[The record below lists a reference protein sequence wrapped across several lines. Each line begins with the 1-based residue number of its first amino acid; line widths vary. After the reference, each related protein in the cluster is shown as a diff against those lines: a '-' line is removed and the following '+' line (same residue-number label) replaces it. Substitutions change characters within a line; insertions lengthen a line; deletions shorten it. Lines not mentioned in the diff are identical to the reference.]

1 MTSPSVNLI
10 RRDFTS
16 VCLVDLS
23 AIFTRNYR
31 GAGIG
36 APPNAGADRTLA
48 ELKEIA
54 SEVDHVITCL
64 DWPPY
69 KRRDR
74 FEGYK
79 AHREERPVEEK
90 MQMRALLKELERLGF
105 RLARAEGYEA
115 DDIIATLAR
124 HYAEWCPDVRIF
136 GGDKD
141 LAQLITGRVIQYV
154 PANGRVQIERRDR
167 QGCRDKFGCW
177 PEQMPLLQALI
188 GDKSDNVPGVEGVGK
203 DRAKKVIQ
211 ALEARELPATIA
223 GLAEYMAGST
233 DGAIYW
239 RAIADDWENLRL
251 SLELVTLDKSVPID
265 ADGYLHKHAPAKAAN
280 DVDDGIELDGFE
292 NNRTPPVE
300 DDGVAPVPPGWLE
313 DNRTPTPAPRS
324 VERPVTAEQI
334 DRALEKLPPIIG
346 KDPKADEFLKKA
358 DEERK
363 ADRAARE
370 AQDEEREQE
379 RLERV
384 ADAVQK
390 SYPRTKRPDALTTA
404 GYIVNPGT
412 MPGSPLAPKT
422 EPIPVEELI
431 SPPGGPMP
439 EVGSH
444 NGRVP
449 GVGGA
454 PPAAPPPPA
463 GPGLTK
469 AMPRGAPPAPFLGE
483 VQSAALAVSAD
494 KYGLTGANL
503 QPMDLRA
510 VWTVSTWIAQSGL
523 YKAFDTPHK
532 VASVILRGREMG
544 LDAGVALAGM
554 HVIEGKPTL
563 SADLIRALA
572 ERDPNCEYFMLVSA
586 DDKHATWETK
596 HKKHPRPT
604 TFTYTIDQAR
614 LIPSYWVKDRW
625 GKDGNWVTRTQE
637 MLTKTAGSKLAR
649 LVYPQATLGLYC
661 PEEMGSFVDTIG
673 EAA

>member
-1 MTSPSVNLI
+1 MSMSSVNVI
-10 RRDFTS
+10 RRDYS
-16 VCLVDLS
+16 SICLVDLS

-54 SEVDHVITCL
+54 AEVDHVITCI

-79 AHREERPVEEK
+79 AHREERPPEEK

-105 RLARAEGYEA
+105 RLARAQGHEA
-115 DDIIATLAR
+115 DDIIATLAWS
-124 HYAEWCPDVRIF
+124 YGVWCPEVRIF

-141 LAQLITGRVIQYV
+141 LAQLITDRVIQYV
-154 PANGRVQIERRDR
+154 PANGRVLPARRDR

-177 PEQMPLLQALI
+177 PEQMPLFQALM
-188 GDKSDNVPGVEGVGK
+188 GDKDDNVPGVQGVGK

-211 ALEARELPATIA
+211 ALEGRGLPATIA
-223 GLAEYMAGST
+223 GLTEYMAGST

-239 RAIADDWENLRL
+239 RAIADSWEDLRL
-251 SLELVTLDKSVPID
+251 SLELVTLDARVPID
-265 ADGYLHKHAPAKAAN
+265 ADGYLHKNAPARAAN
-280 DVDDGIELDGFE
+280 DIDPAIDLDGYE
-292 NNRTPPVE
+292 PNRTPPVE
-300 DDGVAPVPPGWLE
+300 DDGVPAMPTDWLE
-313 DNRTPTPAPRS
+313 RNQTPAPQT
-324 VERPVTAEQI
+324 VERRAVPAPSLAAEI
-334 DRALEKLPPIIG
+334 AVAAKEHNDMIIG
-346 KDPKADEFLKKA
+346 KDPKADEVLRQLGA
-358 DEERK
+358 ERN

-370 AQDEEREQE
+370 AQEQE
-379 RLERV
+379 RSEERLGHV
-384 ADAVQK
+384 ADTVQK
-390 SYPRTKRPDALTTA
+390 AYPREKRPQALETA
-404 GYIVNPGT
+404 GYAINPGT
-412 MPGSPLAPKT
+412 MPGSPLTPKS
-422 EPIPVEELI
+422 EPPPVEELI
-431 SPPGGPMP
+431 SQT
-439 EVGSH
+439 
-444 NGRVP
+444 
-449 GVGGA
+449 
-454 PPAAPPPPA
+454 PPAVPA
-463 GPGLTK
+463 RGPGIVKTSGLKSAFAGLGIDAAAVAEQTAK
-469 AMPRGAPPAPFLGE
+469 ENLGA
-483 VQSAALAVSAD
+483 VQATALAASAD

-510 VWTVSTWIAQSGL
+510 VWTVSNWIASSGL

-586 DDKHATWETK
+586 DDKHATWETR

-625 GKDGNWVTRTQE
+625 GKDGNWVTRPQE

-649 LVYPQATLGLYC
+649 LVFPQATLGLYC
-661 PEEMGSFVDTIG
+661 PEEMGNGVIDAVG